1 MKEIGLR
8 IRNER
13 KSLGWSLGEM
23 AEKIGISPMT
33 LQRIE
38 TGKRSPSVIVL
49 AEIANVLMKPIDY
62 FIKEKRP
69 KLVLIRKDQQTV
81 IESPKLKLTVIAP
94 KGLVDETIY
103 INLGEAKEGKF
114 IDSHVDEGYSLVHM
128 LDGECI
134 VEHEGKKYRHQ
145 KGDTLYY
152 DARYRHSVTA
162 KGRVRFV
169 SIFFKGR

>member
-1 MKEIGLR
+1 MDELGIK

-13 KSLGWSLGEM
+13 KLLGWSLGEM
-23 AEKIGISPMT
+23 AAKIGISPMT

-38 TGKRSPSVIVL
+38 TGKRSPSVVML
-49 AEIANVLMKPIDY
+49 AEIAHLLLKPIDY
-62 FIKEKRP
+62 FIKEKNP
-69 KLVLIRKDQQTV
+69 KLILIKKDQQTV

-94 KGLVDETIY
+94 KGLIDETIY
-103 INLGEAKEGKF
+103 LNLGEAKKGKF
-114 IDSHVDEGYSLVHM
+114 IDSHVDEGYSLVYI

-134 VEHEGKKYRHQ
+134 VEHDGKKYLHG

-162 KGRVRFV
+162 KGRVKFV
-169 SIFFKGR
+169 SIFLRGR